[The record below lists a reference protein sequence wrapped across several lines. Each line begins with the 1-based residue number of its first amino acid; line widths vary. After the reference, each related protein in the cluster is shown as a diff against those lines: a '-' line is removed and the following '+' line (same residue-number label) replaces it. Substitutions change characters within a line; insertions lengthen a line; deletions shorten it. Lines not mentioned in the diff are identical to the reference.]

1 MASTAERSDF
11 RRRSHRLIEDLMPF
25 PGRLRLSLSIG
36 AICAI
41 STVLSMMYHFPEA
54 AIGCYLVIFLMRANA
69 AENVVTGIGIIIA
82 VSLVVFLLI
91 GIINL
96 TIDFPPAQIAAI
108 VIASFIFLY
117 LDSATKAGEQ
127 AGIVAL
133 VIAFVLTLLGN
144 VPIGEIATRA
154 VLYAWAMVFVPMAV
168 MAVYNLLFGIPPQ
181 KLLREAIAE
190 RLEQSANALE
200 GREDAREKLMDLI
213 GEGTAEQEKR
223 LLLIKLLSILRGRA
237 YEFLERTHSHSYRL
251 MLAVSALPEEDPAQD
266 TGPARQGLAADCRA
280 LAAAVLARKD
290 LPEPE
295 PAADLPVEFE
305 PVAGAL
311 GDISRVAPLEK
322 GAPVD
327 DPPVA
332 PDIFSHPRH
341 LHFALKTTLAAVTC
355 FFIYTAIDWQ
365 GIHTAMITCY
375 VAALGT
381 TGDTVHKLVLRITGC
396 LIGAFFGL
404 IAILFV
410 IPQLDSVGG
419 LAFLIFAVVSLAAWV
434 STGNER
440 ISYGGV
446 QIALAFLLTVIQG
459 FGPGTSLSAASDRI
473 VGILLGNAVVY
484 VIFTNIWPVSVKDEV
499 KRRTAAAIAKLKS
512 LANADQPVRQASTGL
527 VASIQTDLGVIREAV
542 DMASYEPRHM
552 RPGKTERETYRR
564 DAAMLEDL
572 SLALYFRP
580 VVDDETRSR
589 LAVAERRIDAGETAA
604 TEETAGMEQAGT
616 GESR

>member
-1 MASTAERSDF
+1 
-11 RRRSHRLIEDLMPF
+11 MPF

-69 AENVVTGIGIIIA
+69 AENVVTGVGIIIA

-190 RLEQSANALE
+190 RLERSADALE
-200 GREDAREKLMDLI
+200 GRENARENLMDLI

-237 YEFLERTHSHSYRL
+237 YDFLERTQSHSYRL
-251 MLAVSALPEEDPAQD
+251 MLAISALPQEGDR
-266 TGPARQGLAADCRA
+266 PARQRLAADCRA
-280 LAAAVLARKD
+280 LAAAVLTKKD
-290 LPEPE
+290 LPE
-295 PAADLPVEFE
+295 AGNLDDLPAELE
-305 PVAGAL
+305 PVADTLA
-311 GDISRVAPLEK
+311 DISRVAPLAK

-355 FFIYTAIDWQ
+355 FFIYTSIDWQ

-396 LIGAFFGL
+396 LIGAFLGL
-404 IAILFV
+404 VAILFI

-419 LAFLIFAVVSLAAWV
+419 LAFLIFAVVSLSAWV

-473 VGILLGNAVVY
+473 IGILLGNAVVY

-572 SLALYFRP
+572 SLALYFSP
-580 VVDDETRSR
+580 VVGDETRSR
-589 LAVAERRIDAGETAA
+589 LAVAERRIDEGETA
-604 TEETAGMEQAGT
+604 TTTAGMEQAET

>member
-82 VSLVVFLLI
+82 VSFVVFLLI

-96 TIDFPPAQIAAI
+96 TIDHPPAQIAAI

-144 VPIGEIATRA
+144 VPIGEVATRA

-190 RLEQSANALE
+190 RLEISAAALE
-200 GREDAREKLMDLI
+200 GDAYARERLIELI

-223 LLLIKLLSILRGRA
+223 LLLIKLLSILRGPA
-237 YEFLERTHSHSYRL
+237 YAFLERTQSHSYRL
-251 MLAVSALPEEDPAQD
+251 MLAVSALPEDGHDEGA
-266 TGPARQGLAADCRA
+266 ARQRLATDCRA
-280 LAAAVLARKD
+280 LADAVLSRKD
-290 LPEPE
+290 LPAVTADS
-295 PAADLPVEFE
+295 PAELEAVAGTLADL
-305 PVAGAL
+305 A
-311 GDISRVAPLEK
+311 RVAPLEK
-322 GAPVD
+322 GAPVV

-332 PDIFSHPRH
+332 PDIFSSPRH

-473 VGILLGNAVVY
+473 IGILLGNAVVY

-512 LANADQPVRQASTGL
+512 LAGAEGSVRQASTGL
-527 VASIQTDLGVIREAV
+527 LASIQSDLGVIREAV

-552 RPGKTERETYRR
+552 RPGKMEREGYRH
-564 DAAMLEDL
+564 DAALLGNL

-580 VVDDETRSR
+580 GVDDETRTT
-589 LAVAERRIDAGETAA
+589 LAVAEQRLDAGQTAG
-604 TEETAGMEQAGT
+604 TEEAAVMDEAGT

>member
-1 MASTAERSDF
+1 MATTAEHSDF
-11 RRRSHRLIEDLMPF
+11 RRRSHRLIDDLMPF

-133 VIAFVLTLLGN
+133 VISFVLTLLGN

-190 RLEQSANALE
+190 RLERSADVLE
-200 GREDAREKLMDLI
+200 KKPDSRERLTDLI
-213 GEGTAEQEKR
+213 GEGTAEQEKQ
-223 LLLIKLLSILRGRA
+223 LLLIKLLSILRGPA
-237 YEFLERTHSHSYRL
+237 YDFLERTQSHSYRL
-251 MLAVSALPEEDPAQD
+251 MMAILTLPES
-266 TGPARQGLAADCRA
+266 GPAEDEDAARQRLAADCRA
-280 LAAAVLARKD
+280 LAGAVLSKQE
-290 LPEPE
+290 LP
-295 PAADLPVEFE
+295 AVTADSPTELKAITET
-305 PVAGAL
+305 L
-311 GDISRVAPLEK
+311 QDIARVAPLEK
-322 GAPVD
+322 GAPVV

-332 PDIFSHPRH
+332 SDIFSSPRH

-404 IAILFV
+404 VAILFV

-499 KRRTAAAIAKLKS
+499 KRRTVAAIAKLKS
-512 LANADQPVRQASTGL
+512 LAGADGPVRQASTGL
-527 VASIQTDLGVIREAV
+527 LASIQTDLGVIREAV

-552 RPGKTERETYRR
+552 RPGKEERKAYRQ
-564 DAAMLEDL
+564 DAAMLGDL

-580 VVDDETRSR
+580 EVDHSTRAG
-589 LAVAERRIDAGETAA
+589 LAVAERRLSEGEATAA
-604 TEETAGMEQAGT
+604 EEIVAMDEAGT